1 MAQQRFMGQE
11 YKMPNNNIFIYD
23 HLTGTEITREMTDE
37 EQALFDAKIQS
48 NIALAKEE
56 KQKQDLLR
64 QNKVSAYQKL
74 GLTAEEI
81 EALLPKDKVLTEH
94 NT

>member
-1 MAQQRFMGQE
+1 
-11 YKMPNNNIFIYD
+11 MPNNNIFIYD

-37 EQALFDAKIQS
+37 EQALFDAKTQS
-48 NIALAKEE
+48 NFALAEKE

-64 QNKVSAYQKL
+64 QNKISAYEKL

-81 EALLPKDKVLTEH
+81 EALLPNDKVTTLH
-94 NT
+94 NL

>member
-1 MAQQRFMGQE
+1 MGQE

-37 EQALFDAKIQS
+37 EQALFDAKTQS
-48 NIALAKEE
+48 NFALAEKE

-64 QNKVSAYQKL
+64 QNKISAYEKL

-81 EALLPKDKVLTEH
+81 EALLPNDKVTTLH
-94 NT
+94 NL

>member
-1 MAQQRFMGQE
+1 
-11 YKMPNNNIFIYD
+11 MPNNNIFIYD

-37 EQALFDAKIQS
+37 EQASFDAKTQS
-48 NIALAKEE
+48 NLASAEEE

-64 QNKVSAYQKL
+64 QNKISAYEKL

-81 EALLPKDKVLTEH
+81 EALLPNDKVTTLH
-94 NT
+94 NL

>member
-1 MAQQRFMGQE
+1 
-11 YKMPNNNIFIYD
+11 MPNNNIFIYD

-37 EQALFDAKIQS
+37 EQALFDAKTQ
-48 NIALAKEE
+48 NNFALAEEE

-64 QNKVSAYQKL
+64 QNKISAYEKL

-81 EALLPKDKVLTEH
+81 EALLPNDKVTTLH
-94 NT
+94 NL